1 MSTFGDLVPS
11 GVEARAL
18 FREKVSTKEKK
29 RKKAFSSD
37 FFAQFDFEL
46 RGNTKNAPFRV
57 FDVAVV
63 VVVAV
68 IIVVAVVQAI
78 VVVIVPD
85 DSNSDKVSGQ
95 NVVDINNVVVAVVV
109 VVVVVAAKVVNCS
122 HTPFFAFSK
131 CLFAPLSVSL

>member
-1 MSTFGDLVPS
+1 MSTFGNLVPG

-95 NVVDINNVVVAVVV
+95 NVVDINNVAVAS